1 MVTMRLLG
9 LLLAAALACFGC
21 SAAALSD
28 AKIASIKDEIRAEY
42 EKKFPGAGDGS
53 VQEVYLNTVDGKITG
68 YVRFVASGFKATHE
82 CEVTVYDNGE
92 IVWACKP

>member
-9 LLLAAALACFGC
+9 LVLVAALACFGC
-21 SAAALSD
+21 SSAALSD
-28 AKIASIKDEIRAEY
+28 AQISSIKDEIRAEY

-68 YVRFVASGFKATHE
+68 YVRFVAYGVKATHA

-92 IVWACKP
+92 IVWGCKP